1 MGIRKTLG
9 TLLRWLF
16 VPGAAKIPPV
26 LWLLIIGLL
35 VARPLA
41 KESARPLP
49 DAFERIVV
57 ITATPVPPPILA
69 TPEAPSDS
77 TARAGGTL
85 AFSMRHAGN
94 NDIYLL
100 TQESGQLLRL
110 TYDPGDD
117 RDPAWSPDGRFLAY
131 ASHRSGGWDLYTM
144 ETTSGTV
151 LRVTRS
157 QYFKGSPSWSPDGRW
172 LAYEGYQDGNLD
184 LYVLDIESG
193 QEQRVTHAPEPD
205 YSPAWSPD
213 GRHIAFTSYR
223 NQNQDLYIL
232 SLDDASVAN
241 LTQTPNQNE
250 DYAAWSPTG
259 EFLAYSAGVPGGET
273 IWRIPFDKEVAARGE
288 LRPVLFGVGG
298 MPTWAPDGQALAFVY
313 RQEATTYLIAADMR
327 GWGLTQEG
335 YSSSDTMGRPHWYA
349 GRLSPDLEA
358 SLVERTVSDTAGAAS
373 QLYTELLM
381 SADTD
386 VYDIVY
392 LPNVNGSDR
401 AERLS
406 DRVNDSFNA
415 LRERVLQETQWDYLA
430 ILGDSW
436 RPMDHTPR
444 PGQGR
449 ISWHVCGR
457 AVDINQGFLRKGDIE
472 LVREDVGGVT
482 YWRVFIRARIQDG
495 SLGEPLRVA
504 PWDIDARSK
513 GGLAAAQGGELKP
526 IPAGYYVDFTTL
538 AADYGWERRNA
549 LSNWRSSYY
558 DIEWWHFQKT
568 EGMSWYACMTE
579 LYSEEEVIASYGTL
593 PWWTKRPESEIQGLP

>member
-1 MGIRKTLG
+1 MKARKILG
-9 TLLRWLF
+9 TFLKWLI
-16 VPGAAKIPPV
+16 VPGAAKVPPL

-35 VARPLA
+35 VVRAYGEEPTPPLTGA
-41 KESARPLP
+41 A
-49 DAFERIVV
+49 ERIVV
-57 ITATPVPPPILA
+57 VTATPAPPLVSA
-69 TPEAPSDS
+69 TPVMPGPSPV
-77 TARAGGTL
+77 AGGTL

-94 NDIYLL
+94 SDIYLL

-110 TYDPGDD
+110 THDPGDD
-117 RDPAWSPDGRFLAY
+117 RDPAWSPDGRFLAF
-131 ASHRSGGWDLYTM
+131 ASRRGGGWDLYTM
-144 ETTSGTV
+144 EMTSGTV
-151 LRVTRS
+151 LRVTRT
-157 QYFKGSPSWSPDGRW
+157 QVFKAGPSWSPDGRW
-172 LAYEGYQDGNLD
+172 LAYESYRDGNLD
-184 LYVLDIESG
+184 LYVLDVQSG
-193 QEQRVTHAPEPD
+193 EEQRVTHDPEPD

-223 NQNQDLYIL
+223 DQNQDLYVL
-232 SLDDASVAN
+232 SLDDASVTN
-241 LTQTPNQNE
+241 LTRTPNQNE

-259 EFLAYSAGVPGGET
+259 EFLAYSAGVRGGET
-273 IWRIPFDKEVAARGE
+273 IWRIPFDTEAAARGE
-288 LRPVLFGVGG
+288 LRPLLFGVGG
-298 MPTWAPDGQALAFVY
+298 MPTWSPDGQSLAFVY
-313 RQEATTYLIAADMR
+313 RQEATTYLIAADTR

-335 YSSSDTMGRPHWYA
+335 FSSSDTMGRPHWYG
-349 GRLSPDLEA
+349 GRIDPGLEA
-358 SLVERTVSDTAGAAS
+358 HLAEGSETDATTATS

-381 SADTD
+381 AADAD
-386 VYDIVY
+386 VYDLID

-415 LRERVLQETQWDYLA
+415 LRERVLLETQWDYLA

-436 RPMDHTPR
+436 RPMNHTPR

-457 AVDINQGFLRKGDIE
+457 AIDINQGFLRTGDIE

-482 YWRVFIRARIQDG
+482 YWRVFIRARAQDG

-504 PWDIDARSK
+504 PWSLDARSK

-549 LSNWRSSYY
+549 LSNWRSSYF

-579 LYSEEEVIASYGTL
+579 LYSEEEVVASYGTL
-593 PWWTKRPESEIQGLP
+593 PWWTKRPEWEIQGLP